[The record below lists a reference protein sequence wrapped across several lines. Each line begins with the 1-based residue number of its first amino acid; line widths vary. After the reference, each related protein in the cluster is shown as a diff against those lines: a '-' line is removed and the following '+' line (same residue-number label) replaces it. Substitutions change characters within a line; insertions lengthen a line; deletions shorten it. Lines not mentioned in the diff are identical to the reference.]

1 MKKLSPSPDPKIMM
15 KKNISILL
23 HAHGK

>member
-15 KKNISILL
+15 EKNISILL